1 MSQLG
6 DIFKEAGIDENTIKD
21 IVSKLK
27 VNPMDAMAAV
37 QALNLPNEVVQNIMA
52 TVMMNPGAIEEL
64 AKEMGLGGDD
74 IAAIKDQLNQST
86 DL

>member
-6 DIFKEAGIDENTIKD
+6 TIFKEAGIDETTIKD

-27 VNPMDAMAAV
+27 VNPMDAMVAV

-64 AKEMGLGGDD
+64 AIEMGLGGED
-74 IAAIKDQLNQST
+74 IAAIKNQLNQST